1 MGILLPFLL
10 LRTGSNNI
18 LQFFNKINETILEL
32 ENQKKSQKE
41 KYENDIAILNEKN
54 KKLEE
59 NLEKVQKDKQDLAEQ
74 KVKLEFIKAD
84 NEKLILKE
92 KDLNTQKEQ
101 QIKNLQNNINEMN
114 KKINKTNE
122 VYKNNIE
129 KYKKQIKENE
139 YNYKLLSQQIEDY
152 KKSNEE
158 KDNKINQLSKM
169 IELNKKKEKEY
180 EMKIKSIIEENNIKY
195 VAIQKENILLKNN
208 LQEQKNINKKKD
220 EIIKSYE
227 LKISELNKANEDIK
241 KENEINKNTIDI
253 NKEIEIIKEKYQQI
267 VEEKMNKISKS
278 LIKKIGENL
287 SILKKNYNEL
297 YKEKEFA
304 MNSKFEEMKNF
315 IDKSNINLINKKNI
329 NLNNIQN
336 IEIKDFNY
344 INEINEDDNILSK
357 TQVIQKNKKINLEYI
372 EDKNDILNLNKNNN
386 KKDELINV
394 NNNNNLNNINIQQK
408 QVLTPQGPN
417 DNQNNNHKNNFMV
430 TPGGEDNQIKNNN
443 QVNSDYSFDCTNAMY
458 LTLYIY
464 EGTEQEKLEI
474 TLRNNGIKTWPKNT
488 KFKIIEPSDF
498 NLDDIILSQQKPNE
512 EKSYYIYFNGL
523 SNYRVGEYQANL
535 AFCCDEKI
543 YGETL
548 VARVKIKEINNSNK
562 DIEDNID
569 KINEFRETFNLS
581 EDEFPNDKILTIL
594 QENNFNF
601 EEAFG
606 SLFS

>member
-10 LRTGSNNI
+10 LRKGSNNI

-32 ENQKKSQKE
+32 ENQNKSQKE

-59 NLEKVQKDKQDLAEQ
+59 NLEKAKKDKQDLSEQ

-84 NEKLILKE
+84 NEKQILKE

-114 KKINKTNE
+114 KKINKANE
-122 VYKNNIE
+122 VYKNNVE

-139 YNYKLLSQQIEDY
+139 YNNKLLSQQIEGY
-152 KKSNEE
+152 KNNLEE
-158 KDNKINQLSKM
+158 KDNKINQLSKI
-169 IELNKKKEKEY
+169 IELNKKKDKEY
-180 EMKIKSIIEENNIKY
+180 EIKIKSIIEENNKKY
-195 VAIQKENILLKNN
+195 STLQKENILLKNN
-208 LQEQKNINKKKD
+208 LQEQNNTNKKKD

-227 LKISELNKANEDIK
+227 LKISELNKANDNLK
-241 KENEINKNTIDI
+241 KENETNKNTIYV

-267 VEEKMNKISKS
+267 VDEKMNKISKS

-287 SILKKNYNEL
+287 SNLKKKYNEL
-297 YKEKEFA
+297 YKQKESV
-304 MNSKFEEMKNF
+304 MNSKFEEMKKL
-315 IDKSNINLINKKNI
+315 IDKSNVNLINNNNI

-336 IEIKDFNY
+336 IEIKDSNF

-357 TQVIQKNKKINLEYI
+357 TQIIEKGKKINLEYI
-372 EDKNDILNLNKNNN
+372 EDKNDIINLKNNNNN
-386 KKDELINV
+386 KKEEIN
-394 NNNNNLNNINIQQK
+394 NEIKNNNINIKQK
-408 QVLTPQGPN
+408 QIITPQGPN
-417 DNQNNNHKNNFMV
+417 DNQNNYQKNYFMK
-430 TPGGEDNQIKNNN
+430 TPGGEENQTKNNN
-443 QVNSDYSFDCTNAMY
+443 QENSDYSFDCTNAMY
-458 LTLYIY
+458 LTLYVY
-464 EGTEQEKLEI
+464 EGTEKEKMEI
-474 TLRNNGIKTWPKNT
+474 TLKNNGNKTWPKNT

-512 EKSYYIYFNGL
+512 EKSYYIYFNNL
-523 SNYRVGEYQANL
+523 NNYKIGEYQISL

-548 VARVKIKEINNSNK
+548 VVRVKIKEINNSNK
-562 DIEDNID
+562 DIEENID
-569 KINEFRETFNLS
+569 KIIEFRETFNLS
-581 EDEFPNDKILTIL
+581 EDEYPNDKILTIL

-606 SLFS
+606 SLFG